1 VNLPLTAPAALP
13 AQHEPFL
20 AHFGADLARYFVYF
34 PSLTFAGKL
43 RICLRTDGI
52 WALFAYRLG
61 RALASRRRG
70 VLGSLGWAL
79 FEALETAVR
88 ILTGIHLD
96 VDAAIGPGFYVGHH
110 GSIVVGPGV
119 RIGRNCN
126 IGQMAL
132 VAQAGPEGRRGAPSI
147 GDRVFLGAGCKVLG
161 GVTVQDGAAIGA
173 NAVVLD
179 DVARNAVMVG
189 VPARV
194 VGYGG
199 SRDHIYLGEGHAP
212 GDCEA
217 VLATNLH

>member
-1 VNLPLTAPAALP
+1 MNFPLTAPAALA

-20 AHFGADLARYFVYF
+20 AHFEADLARYFVYF
-34 PSLTFAGKL
+34 PSLTLAGKV
-43 RICLRTDGI
+43 RFCLRTDGI

-61 RALASRRRG
+61 RALMSRKRS
-70 VLGSLGWAL
+70 VLGSIGWAA
-79 FEALETAVR
+79 FHALQTAVR

-96 VDAAIGPGFYVGHH
+96 VDATIGPGFYVGHH
-110 GSIVVGPGV
+110 GSIFVGPGV
-119 RIGRNCN
+119 RIGATCN
-126 IGQMAL
+126 IGQMVL
-132 VAQAGPEGRRGAPSI
+132 VAQAGPEGRRGTPSI

-179 DVARNAVMVG
+179 DVARDAVMVG

-199 SRDHIYLGEGHAP
+199 SRDHIYLGEGETPAY
-212 GDCEA
+212 GEDL
-217 VLATNLH
+217 LARQVH

>member
-70 VLGSLGWAL
+70 VLGSLRWAL

-132 VAQAGPEGRRGAPSI
+132 VAQAGPEGRRGTPSI